1 MQFLRRRGYERIV
14 LCGNSGGGSLAAFYQ
29 AEAEH
34 LIVTTTPD
42 GVPFALTPQQIPP
55 VDGLAMLAAHPGR
68 AATMV
73 EWIDP
78 SVIDSSFIA
87 R

>member
-1 MQFLRRRGYERIV
+1 VQFLRRRGYERIV